1 MSQTWTKSCD
11 YENVQVGSA
20 TTRKKKNTKPESWN
34 GVRKAYWMPDECTGT
49 HNKTKQNERR
59 TNMRKKK
66 KKRKRRNRN
75 INIEWIFLYHSDDKY
90 VFVLVRLLYWE
101 IILHFQVRTLHVYNK
116 SSRHTRHNAEKK
128 KIFIIHIERRQE
140 ERTPHISTQVK
151 MKREKNE
158 KMFFVRIHC
167 DKRNIYMSCLLL
179 NGYGL
184 V

>member
-1 MSQTWTKSCD
+1 MRLRKCASWFSHNPKKKKYQTWKLKRCAQSIL
-11 YENVQVGSA
+11 NA
-20 TTRKKKNTKPESWN
+20 W
-34 GVRKAYWMPDECTGT
+34 WMHRHTQQ
-49 HNKTKQNERR
+49 NKTKRTKNEHA
-59 TNMRKKK
+59 KKE